1 MLLDIGL
8 VKVGI
13 LPISIR
19 GRLERGEKEE
29 IDEIVRLY
37 GLEYL
42 FPDYKRTTICCDPN
56 LML

>member
-8 VKVGI
+8 VKGDI
-13 LPISIR
+13 LAHQYPW
-19 GRLERGEKEE
+19 LVERGQKEE

-37 GLEYL
+37 GLEYV
-42 FPDYKRTTICCDPN
+42 FPDYKRPTICCDPN